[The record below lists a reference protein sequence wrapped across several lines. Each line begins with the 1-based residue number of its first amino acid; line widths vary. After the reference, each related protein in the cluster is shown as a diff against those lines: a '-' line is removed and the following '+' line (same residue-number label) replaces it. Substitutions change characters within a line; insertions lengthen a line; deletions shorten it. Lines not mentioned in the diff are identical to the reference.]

1 MKAKRCKVK
10 RGRGVSLKQLITA
23 AGKCVRGKGVVK
35 KVKQSIDHPSTK
47 RLIRQSLVAVKKA
60 LNNKKIVRLPRII
73 SLPKTGG
80 VLPLIPIFAGL
91 SALGTL
97 TGGVAGIVKTLN
109 ETKHAREQLNES
121 QRHNRMMEA
130 VAIRRG
136 EGLYLKPYK
145 TGLGLFMNVMGKKKR
160 HF

>member
-1 MKAKRCKVK
+1 MCSRK
-10 RGRGVSLKQLITA
+10 
-23 AGKCVRGKGVVK
+23 GKCK
-35 KVKQSIDHPSTK
+35 KSEKRNPSTK
-47 RLIRQSLVAVKKA
+47 NLIRQSLLAVKKV
-60 LNNKKIVRLPRII
+60 LNKKKISHLPRII

-130 VAIRRG
+130 VALRRG
-136 EGLYLKPYK
+136 RGLYLKPYK
-145 TGLGLFMNVMGKKKR
+145 SGLGLFVNVLSKKKKR
-160 HF
+160 QF